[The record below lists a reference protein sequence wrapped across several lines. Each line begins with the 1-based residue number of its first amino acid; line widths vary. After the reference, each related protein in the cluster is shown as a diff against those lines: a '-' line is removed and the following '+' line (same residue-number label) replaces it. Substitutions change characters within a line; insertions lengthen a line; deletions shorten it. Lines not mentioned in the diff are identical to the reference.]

1 MRSFLFIS
9 LGTPFTRL
17 NDAISSLVR
26 HGGSFCDCVQ
36 LDDFCMVSY
45 LEFSIRNEEMMNA
58 VLLETDTLLQYGE
71 DLDNEDKL
79 PEEDFETVDQ

>member
-1 MRSFLFIS
+1 
-9 LGTPFTRL
+9 
-17 NDAISSLVR
+17 
-26 HGGSFCDCVQ
+26 
-36 LDDFCMVSY
+36 MVSY

-79 PEEDFETVDQ
+79 PEEDFETVDKWAYRIVCEQNKLYLFLGNRLCILFSSWKILI